1 MLHEKGVNALNGLS
15 SFLQKMNDIA
25 YAIYDYGVNALN
37 GLSSFLPNNKRK
49 LEDKK
54 NGVNALNGLS
64 SFLPYGTRAEYPLHA
79 KRCQRPKRALFI
91 STLSKPLANASS

>member
-37 GLSSFLPNNKRK
+37 GLSSFLLTWVVQHIPMR
-49 LEDKK
+49 
-54 NGVNALNGLS
+54 
-64 SFLPYGTRAEYPLHA
+64 FLV
-79 KRCQRPKRALFI
+79 
-91 STLSKPLANASS
+91 STP